1 VVVTA
6 TPTPQAEVVIVA
18 PTYTPWP
25 TASPTPSFG
34 LAELLVPNTQ
44 NMMVMLLCLIF
55 MSASGLGALGLITS
69 VLYMRAQSRRN
80 QLPGPG
86 PYDRRRY

>member
-1 VVVTA
+1 
-6 TPTPQAEVVIVA
+6 
-18 PTYTPWP
+18 
-25 TASPTPSFG
+25 
-34 LAELLVPNTQ
+34 
-44 NMMVMLLCLIF
+44 MMVMLLCLIF